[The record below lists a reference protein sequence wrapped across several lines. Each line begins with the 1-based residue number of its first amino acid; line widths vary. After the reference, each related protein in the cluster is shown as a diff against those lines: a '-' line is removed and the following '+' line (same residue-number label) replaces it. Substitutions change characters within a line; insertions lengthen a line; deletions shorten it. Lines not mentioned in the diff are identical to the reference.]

1 MDKINVEER
10 VDRGV
15 KYFMQGY
22 NCSQSV
28 ALAFADIYDVPE
40 ELMARI
46 AASFGGGIGRMR
58 LTCGTVSG
66 MAILAGLECGS
77 TNPAD
82 AAAKGRNYAEV
93 QGLAEKFREANGSIT
108 CAELLKM
115 RSCKVETAPSP
126 DVRNAEYYAARP
138 CARMVAS
145 ACRIYA
151 WMLQECDDL
160 AGKTLVA
167 ASSKGITEGT
177 KCEIAEKVGEAAAK
191 KALEAGISAVVFDRN
206 GYLFHGR
213 VKSLADGARKGGL
226 KF

>member
-1 MDKINVEER
+1 
-10 VDRGV
+10 
-15 KYFMQGY
+15 
-22 NCSQSV
+22 
-28 ALAFADIYDVPE
+28 
-40 ELMARI
+40 MARI

-66 MAILAGLECGS
+66 MAMLAGLECGS

-151 WMLQECDDL
+151 EYLN
-160 AGKTLVA
+160 
-167 ASSKGITEGT
+167 SK
-177 KCEIAEKVGEAAAK
+177 
-191 KALEAGISAVVFDRN
+191 
-206 GYLFHGR
+206 
-213 VKSLADGARKGGL
+213 
-226 KF
+226 